1 MKPHARSGP
10 DASAIVA
17 GASLVPTNNESI
29 AMKVGESAQ
38 RARAR
43 KVSKKMRFEEAFER
57 IKAELRA
64 LTPAPVP
71 IPVRAQQ
78 RTSDR
83 PILRLPV
90 RRES

>member
-1 MKPHARSGP
+1 MLVPAEAHPPSWRVS
-10 DASAIVA
+10 
-17 GASLVPTNNESI
+17 SLVPTIDESI
-29 AMKVGESAQ
+29 AMKVGEFAR

-43 KVSKKMRFEEAFER
+43 RESKKLMFEEAFER
-57 IKAELRA
+57 AKAELRA
-64 LTPAPVP
+64 LTPTPAP